1 MGSWGKAMRK
11 RVVAAALLFGIGA
24 ARAEDSAW
32 VQLFN
37 GKDLANWDIKFTKH
51 PLNTNLNNTFKVV
64 DGVLKVDYSGWGT
77 FNEEFGHAANK
88 TRTWS
93 YYLLRVEYQ
102 IGEKQVNGGPEW
114 AIQNNGL
121 MIHSQPMATMTLN
134 QDFPIS
140 LETQLLGAANTRV
153 VPSAFMNLCT
163 PGTAFHTVPTG
174 GSPSSA
180 HCWGGSSAKR
190 AAAGEWAWAS
200 LSVLGDSIIRHYKGP
215 NPSGTPEVTYYRPIY
230 QGGAVK
236 NPPANVPAN
245 GTRLREGYIAIQAE
259 THPYNFRRIEVLDL
273 EGCLDKSSPAYRSYF
288 VRSKPGACEAS
299 GVGAHPDR
307 LPDEVFLVREA
318 QGFTF
323 GSTERGTLE
332 VSDAAGRLFFRKEM
346 AAGKRQTLTVPRKG
360 LYLIGWRTAGGMA
373 RIKWVRL

>member
-1 MGSWGKAMRK
+1 MRFGGKALRTHFLT
-11 RVVAAALLFGIGA
+11 AALVIVAGV

-37 GKDLANWDIKFTKH
+37 GKDLNDWDIKFAKH

-93 YYLLRVEYQ
+93 FYLLRAEYQ

-114 AIQNNGL
+114 ALQNNGL
-121 MIHSQPMATMTLN
+121 MIHSQSMATMTLN

-153 VPSAFMNLCT
+153 TPSGFMNLCT
-163 PGTAFHTVPTG
+163 PGTAFHTSPTG
-174 GSPSSA
+174 GSPSLA

-190 AAAGEWAWAS
+190 AAAGEWAWVS
-200 LSVLGDSIIRHYKGP
+200 LSVMGDSIIRHYKGP
-215 NPSGTPEVTYYRPIY
+215 SPTGTPEVTYYRPVY
-230 QGGAVK
+230 QSGAVT

-259 THPYNFRRIEVLDL
+259 THPYNFRKIEVLDL
-273 EGCLDKSSPAYRSYF
+273 EGCMDKSSPAYRSYF
-288 VRSKPGACEAS
+288 VRSKSGACMAS
-299 GVGAHPDR
+299 GVGPLAERVPDAF
-307 LPDEVFLVREA
+307 FLGREA

-323 GSTERGTLE
+323 RSTEPGTLE
-332 VSDAAGRLFFRKEM
+332 VSDPAGRLLFRNEV
-346 AAGKRQTLTVPRKG
+346 AAGIPQTLKLPGKG
-360 LYLIGWRTAGGMA
+360 LCLIMWRTARGMA
-373 RIKWVRL
+373 HVKRVRL

>member
-1 MGSWGKAMRK
+1 MRFDGKVVRK
-11 RVVAAALLFGIGA
+11 HVLMTALLLGAGA
-24 ARAEDSAW
+24 ARGEDSAW

-37 GKDLANWDIKFTKH
+37 GKDLTGWDIKFTKH

-64 DGVLKVDYSGWGT
+64 DGVLKVDYSGWGA

-93 YYLLRVEYQ
+93 FYLLRVEYQ

-153 VPSAFMNLCT
+153 SPSAFMNLCT
-163 PGTAFHTVPTG
+163 PGTAFHTSPTG
-174 GSPSSA
+174 GSPSNA

-200 LSVLGDSIIRHYKGP
+200 LSVMGDSIIRHYKGP
-215 NPSGTPEVTYYRPIY
+215 NPSGTPEVTYYRPVY
-230 QGGAVK
+230 QSGAVK
-236 NPPANVPAN
+236 SPPANVPAN

-259 THPYNFRRIEVLDL
+259 THPYNFRKLEVLDL
-273 EGCLDKSSPAYRSYF
+273 EGCMDQSKPAYRSYF
-288 VRSKPGACEAS
+288 VRSKPGACEAT
-299 GVGAHPDR
+299 GVGAAPNR
-307 LPDEVFLVREA
+307 LPENVFLTREA

-323 GSTERGTLE
+323 RSTEPGTLE
-332 VSDAAGRLFFRKEM
+332 VSDPAGRLLFRNEV
-346 AAGKRQTLTVPRKG
+346 AAGMRQTLKLPRMG
-360 LYLIGWRTAGGMA
+360 LCLVLWRTAGGMA